1 MAGLNGADEDDVMDN
16 IFSHYAK
23 EAHNAVGETTG
34 QKILF
39 KEDGLKAGGE
49 IIETLKGLKGKK
61 LDTYMSEH
69 FEKSWQDFDM
79 NEDGS
84 IAMEETHT
92 FQRALMGR
100 LNQFVLA
107 QGTVSDI
114 E

>member
-23 EAHNAVGETTG
+23 EAHNALGETTG
-34 QKILF
+34 EKILF
-39 KEDGLKAGGE
+39 KEDAQKAGSE

-61 LDTYMSEH
+61 LDQYMSDH
-69 FEKSWQDFDM
+69 FSKTWSEFDM
-79 NEDGS
+79 NDDGS
-84 IAMEETHT
+84 IAMDETHT

-107 QGTVSDI
+107 
-114 E
+114 